1 MFRLIKRFH
10 FKSGNFN
17 ISKRF
22 EIENNRKMALSIISK
37 DPYIPKELTDLYL
50 NYGKY
55 FLNLFK
61 SFNENYNSGFDIN
74 QNFNLIEEIFKNK
87 TII

>member
-1 MFRLIKRFH
+1 MNINIDLYKIHNTIIDEIK
-10 FKSGNFN
+10 
-17 ISKRF
+17 
-22 EIENNRKMALSIISK
+22 NNRKMALSIISN
-37 DPYIPKELTDLYL
+37 DPYIPKELINLNL
-50 NYGKY
+50 NYGNY

-74 QNFNLIEEIFKNK
+74 QNFNLIEKIFKNK